1 VKRFVTVL
9 GARPQFVKAGPLS
22 RALRARATE
31 ILVHTGQHYDA
42 GMSDVFFEELAL
54 PRPDHHLGIGSGTQ
68 GAQTGAMLA
77 AIERVLEDEQP
88 DAVIVFGDTNSTLA
102 GALAAAKLQL
112 PVAHVEAGLRSFNR
126 RMPEEVNRVLTD
138 HVSTWLFAPSAT
150 SAALLAEEGLREGVH
165 VVGDIMRDA
174 VEEHLPRALAR
185 AGVVD
190 RLSLEPRGFVAAT
203 IHRAENTDDRGRLSA
218 LVEALGSLDQ
228 RVVLPLHPRTAN
240 RVAEYRIHVPASVS
254 VVEPLGYLDM
264 LALVASA
271 ACIATDSGGLQKEAY
286 YAGTPC
292 ITLRTETEWTETVD
306 AGWNMLCEPT
316 PDALRAAVIHMS
328 SPRPPAPPLYG
339 DGRAAERI
347 TELLLASF

>member
-1 VKRFVTVL
+1 MKRFVTIL

-42 GMSDVFFEELAL
+42 GMSDVFFEELAI
-54 PRPDHHLGIGSGTQ
+54 PRPDHHLGIGSGAQ

-77 AIERVLEDEQP
+77 AIERVLQQETP
-88 DAVIVFGDTNSTLA
+88 DGVIVFGDTNSTLA

-138 HVSTWLFAPSAT
+138 HVSTWLFTPSEA
-150 SAALLAEEGLREGVH
+150 SAGLLAREGLTRGVH
-165 VVGDIMRDA
+165 IVGDIMRDA
-174 VEEHLPRALAR
+174 VDEHLPRARAR

-190 RLSLEPRGFVAAT
+190 RLSLAPRGFVAAT
-203 IHRAENTDDRGRLSA
+203 IHRAENTDDRQRLTA
-218 LVEALGSLDQ
+218 LVDALGALGQ

-240 RVAEYRIHVPASVS
+240 RLAEFRIAVPASVS
-254 VVEPLGYLDM
+254 IVEPLGYLDM
-264 LALVASA
+264 LALVSSA
-271 ACIATDSGGLQKEAY
+271 ACVATDSGGLQKEAF

-292 ITLRTETEWTETVD
+292 VTLRTETEWTETVD

-316 PDALRAAVIHMS
+316 RDALRAAVDHMS

-347 TELLLASF
+347 TELLLASL